1 MCKKKDKNFI
11 MRVNSEDFELLKV
24 ITSKNGLSVSEFL
37 RLLIESTIVDYKKK
51 GAGKNEN

>member
-37 RLLIESTIVDYKKK
+37 RLLIESTIIDYKKK
-51 GAGKNEN
+51 GLEK